1 MKMATTPAVP
11 TVAPIHDN
19 TISSAVN
26 LKPPGVVDSTQEG
39 EEMKPEKN
47 VQQQQDQ
54 ALAEDYSSLGMTTL
68 WPDSRRYLRNLVLGR
83 ECRSVF
89 NLEPNTIF
97 LNQNAY
103 GVAPKPVMQAQA
115 HFVNKMEMNPDR
127 FMRREVP
134 TMLRQAASHLARFI
148 HADAE
153 DLVFV
158 TNATTGTNA
167 VLQSLD
173 LQNDDEV
180 LCLNLTYSAVLHTL
194 RHLCYCTQ
202 EFVEL
207 KVVDVVLP
215 IESYDSL
222 AQQVANAITSNTRLA
237 VLDHIASTTGFVLPL
252 EKLIPIFHAR
262 NIPVLVD
269 GASAPGQV
277 PLNLNELG
285 ADFYVG
291 TAYKWLFGC
300 KSCSFLHVSKA
311 YQNTVR
317 PVVTSLAYGQGFV
330 EEFAIQGTR
339 DEANFLT
346 IVAAL
351 DFYESVGVSR
361 IYAHNKSL
369 IDWAGEYLATTW
381 KTNVLLPN
389 WQRAPFVCNVR
400 IPVEW
405 PMTSEGKPMSHDE
418 AMPLCD
424 AIMDF
429 LDDQY
434 RIVVRVVPFQNQ
446 LYARISAQIY
456 NERKDYEQLGIAMVE
471 VTDTPTL
478 GAYLARMRI

>member
-1 MKMATTPAVP
+1 MKMASTPVAPPAAPAPAHASTPAVTKP
-11 TVAPIHDN
+11 VSADGN
-19 TISSAVN
+19 TQSETQPQTTAITEEYSA
-26 LKPPGVVDSTQEG
+26 EG
-39 EEMKPEKN
+39 
-47 VQQQQDQ
+47 
-54 ALAEDYSSLGMTTL
+54 LTTL
-68 WPDSRRYLRNLVLGR
+68 WPDSRCYLRNLVLGR
-83 ECRSVF
+83 ECRNVF

-134 TMLRQAASHLARFI
+134 VMLRQAASHLARFI

-158 TNATTGTNA
+158 TNATTGMNA

-180 LCLNLTYSAVLHTL
+180 LCLNLTYSAVLNTL

-215 IESYDSL
+215 IESYDAL
-222 AQQVANAITSNTRLA
+222 VQQVADAITPNTRLA

-269 GASAPGQV
+269 GASAPGQL

-291 TAYKWLFGC
+291 TAYKWLFSC

-346 IVAAL
+346 IVSSL
-351 DFYESVGVSR
+351 DFYESVGVRRVS
-361 IYAHNKSL
+361 AHNKSL
-369 IDWAGEYLATTW
+369 IDWAGEYLASTW
-381 KTNVLLPN
+381 KTNVLLPA
-389 WQRAPFVCNVR
+389 WQRAPFVSNVR

-405 PMTSEGKPMSHDE
+405 PTNSDGAPLSHDE
-418 AMPLCD
+418 ALPLCD

-429 LDDQY
+429 LDDRY

-456 NERKDYEQLGIAMVE
+456 NERKDYEQLGQAMLE
-471 VTDTPTL
+471 VTNTPTL
-478 GAYLARMRI
+478 GDYLARMRI

>member
-1 MKMATTPAVP
+1 MKTASTPL
-11 TVAPIHDN
+11 APSAAPSTHAS
-19 TISSAVN
+19 TSAVN
-26 LKPPGVVDSTQEG
+26 AKPQPPAEIAQPDTKLQQTPLSTG
-39 EEMKPEKN
+39 EEYS
-47 VQQQQDQ
+47 
-54 ALAEDYSSLGMTTL
+54 AEGMTTL
-68 WPDSRRYLRNLVLGR
+68 WPDSRCYLRNLVLGR
-83 ECRSVF
+83 ECRNVF

-97 LNQNAY
+97 LNQNMY

-127 FMRREVP
+127 FIRREVP
-134 TMLRQAASHLARFI
+134 GLLRQASRHLARFL
-148 HADAE
+148 HADAD

-158 TNATTGTNA
+158 TNATTGMNA

-180 LCLNLTYSAVLHTL
+180 LCLNLTYPAVLNTL

-215 IESYDSL
+215 IKSYGD
-222 AQQVANAITSNTRLA
+222 
-237 VLDHIASTTGFVLPL
+237 TTGFVLPL

-269 GASAPGQV
+269 GASAPGQL

-291 TAYKWLFGC
+291 SAYKWLFGC

-311 YQNTVR
+311 YQSTVR

-346 IVAAL
+346 IVSAL

-361 IYAHNKSL
+361 VYAHNKSL
-369 IDWAGEYLATTW
+369 IDWAGAYLARTW
-381 KTNVLLPN
+381 NTNILLPS

-405 PMTSEGKPMSHDE
+405 PTNSDGAPLSQDE
-418 AMPLCD
+418 ALPLCD

-434 RIVVRVVPFQNQ
+434 RIVVRVVPFQSQ
-446 LYARISAQIY
+446 LYVRISAQMY
-456 NERKDYEQLGIAMVE
+456 NERKDYEQLGQSMLE
-471 VTDTPTL
+471 VTNTPTL
-478 GAYLARMRI
+478 GDYLARMRL

>member
-1 MKMATTPAVP
+1 MKTASTPVVPSLAHADASAAVSAKAP
-11 TVAPIHDN
+11 TAAGP
-19 TISSAVN
+19 
-26 LKPPGVVDSTQEG
+26 TQQQTQQT
-39 EEMKPEKN
+39 
-47 VQQQQDQ
+47 QQQQQQ
-54 ALAEDYSSLGMTTL
+54 APTADYCPQDMTTL
-68 WPDSRRYLRNLVLGR
+68 WPDSRCYLRNLVLGR
-83 ECRSVF
+83 ECRNVF
-89 NLEPNTIF
+89 NLEPNTVF
-97 LNQNAY
+97 LNHNAY
-103 GVAPKPVMQAQA
+103 GVTPKPVMQAQA

-134 TMLRQAASHLARFI
+134 VMLRQAAKQLAQFV

-158 TNATTGTNA
+158 TNATTGMNA

-180 LCLNLTYSAVLHTL
+180 LCLNLTYSAVLNTL

-207 KVVDVVLP
+207 KVVDVELP
-215 IESYDSL
+215 IESYDAL
-222 AQQVANAITSNTRLA
+222 VQQVVDAITPNTRLA

-262 NIPVLVD
+262 SIPVLVD
-269 GASAPGQV
+269 GASAPGQL

-300 KSCSFLHVSKA
+300 KSCSFLHVSKP

-346 IVAAL
+346 IVSSL

-361 IYAHNKSL
+361 VYAHNKSL
-369 IDWAGEYLATTW
+369 IDWAGNYLATTW
-381 KTNVLLPN
+381 KTNELLPA

-405 PMTSEGKPMSHDE
+405 PTTSEGAPMSHDE
-418 AMPLCD
+418 ALPLCD

-429 LDDQY
+429 LDDRY
-434 RIVVRVVPFQNQ
+434 RIVVRVVPFQSQ
-446 LYARISAQIY
+446 LYVRISAQMY
-456 NERKDYEQLGIAMVE
+456 NERKDYEQLGQAMLE
-471 VTDTPTL
+471 LTSTPTL
-478 GAYLARMRI
+478 GDYLARMRI

>member
-1 MKMATTPAVP
+1 MQMASTP
-11 TVAPIHDN
+11 VAP
-19 TISSAVN
+19 SVGSAPAHATAAVSAS
-26 LKPPGVVDSTQEG
+26 KPSAAAQNAAQQT
-39 EEMKPEKN
+39 
-47 VQQQQDQ
+47 QQQQQ
-54 ALAEDYSSLGMTTL
+54 QPIPRSCPQGMTSL
-68 WPDSRRYLRNLVLGR
+68 WPDSRCYLRNLVLGR
-83 ECRSVF
+83 ECRNVF
-89 NLEPNTIF
+89 NLEPNAIF
-97 LNQNAY
+97 LNHNAY
-103 GVAPKPVMQAQA
+103 GVTPKPVMQAQA

-134 TMLRQAASHLARFI
+134 VLLRQAATHLAQFV

-158 TNATTGTNA
+158 TNATTGMNA

-180 LCLNLTYSAVLHTL
+180 LCLNLTYSAVLNTL

-207 KVVDVVLP
+207 KVVDVKLP
-215 IESYDSL
+215 IESYDVL
-222 AQQVANAITSNTRLA
+222 VQQVVDAITPNTRLA
-237 VLDHIASTTGFVLPL
+237 VLDHIASSTGFVLPL

-269 GASAPGQV
+269 GASAPGQL
-277 PLNLNELG
+277 PLNLNTLG

-346 IVAAL
+346 IVSSL

-361 IYAHNKSL
+361 VFAHNKSL
-369 IDWAGEYLATTW
+369 MDWAGEYLASLW
-381 KTNVLLPN
+381 KTNVLLPQ
-389 WQRAPFVCNVR
+389 WQRAPFVSNVR
-400 IPVEW
+400 IPVDW
-405 PMTSEGKPMSHDE
+405 PTTAEGTPMSNDE
-418 AMPLCD
+418 ALLVCD

-429 LDDQY
+429 LDDRY
-434 RIVVRVVPFQNQ
+434 RIVVRVGPFQNQ
-446 LYARISAQIY
+446 LYVRISAQMY
-456 NERKDYEQLGIAMVE
+456 NERRDYEELGRAMLE
-471 VTDTPTL
+471 LTNTPTL
-478 GAYLARMRI
+478 GDYLARMRI

>member
-1 MKMATTPAVP
+1 MASTSAAHSAATPAAP
-11 TVAPIHDN
+11 AAKPPVAPAPQN
-19 TISSAVN
+19 TQQS
-26 LKPPGVVDSTQEG
+26 
-39 EEMKPEKN
+39 
-47 VQQQQDQ
+47 QQQAQQ
-54 ALAEDYSSLGMTTL
+54 TPDYSLQGMTSL
-68 WPDSRRYLRNLVLGR
+68 WPDSRCYLRNLVLGR
-83 ECRSVF
+83 ECRNVF
-89 NLEPNTIF
+89 NLEPNTVF
-97 LNQNAY
+97 LNHNAY
-103 GVAPKPVMQAQA
+103 GVTPKPVMQAQA
-115 HFVNKMEMNPDR
+115 HFVNRMEMNPDR

-134 TMLRQAASHLARFI
+134 VMLRQAATHLARFV

-158 TNATTGTNA
+158 TNATTGMNA

-180 LCLNLTYSAVLHTL
+180 LCLNLTYSAVLNTL

-207 KVVDVVLP
+207 KVVDVELP
-215 IESYDSL
+215 IESYDVL
-222 AQQVANAITSNTRLA
+222 VQQVVDAITPNTRLA

-269 GASAPGQV
+269 GAAAPGQL

-346 IVAAL
+346 IVTAL

-361 IYAHNKSL
+361 VIAHNKSL
-369 IDWAGEYLATTW
+369 MDWAGDYLAQTW
-381 KTNVLLPN
+381 KTNVLLPQ
-389 WQRAPFVCNVR
+389 WQRAPFVSNVR
-400 IPVEW
+400 IPIEW
-405 PMTSEGKPMSHDE
+405 PTTTSGTPMTHEE
-418 AMPLCD
+418 ALVLCD

-429 LDDQY
+429 LDDRY

-446 LYARISAQIY
+446 LYVRISAQMY
-456 NERKDYEQLGIAMVE
+456 NERRDYEELGQAMLE
-471 VTDTPTL
+471 LTNTPTL
-478 GAYLARMRI
+478 GDYLARMRI